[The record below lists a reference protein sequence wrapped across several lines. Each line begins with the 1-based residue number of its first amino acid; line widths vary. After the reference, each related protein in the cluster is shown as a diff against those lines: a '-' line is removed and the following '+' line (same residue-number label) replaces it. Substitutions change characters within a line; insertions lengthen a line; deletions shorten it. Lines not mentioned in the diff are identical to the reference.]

1 MKLNLK
7 YILVLIGM
15 CGLVATS
22 VGMITNVSGL
32 FFTPIAEE
40 FGILKGS
47 VSLTL
52 TISNIV
58 FAIGGLMAP
67 KVLKES
73 RLKLLLILGTAC
85 IAGSTALLGLA
96 PNLIIMYVLN
106 AIRGFA
112 GGVLGFV
119 LITMVINNWFYAK
132 AGLFTSIAMSC
143 SGFAGAL
150 FSPIVSLIIESAGWR
165 SGYLFVAAIM
175 VVLNLPAIL
184 FLPALDPKT
193 KNMTPYGYDEMPEP
207 ALAYDEPVTS
217 REVSK
222 TLFVIAILFAFMVS
236 GSTAL
241 PQHFPGIAT
250 SFGLDA
256 AQGALMLSVCMLMNS
271 LGKILFGILVDTL
284 GSKKSILAFQIL
296 ILCSIAGL
304 WFIHAPMFMV
314 IAAGVYG
321 LTYALGAV
329 GNVIVSKDLFGIENY
344 ARTYPT
350 ISLAG
355 TMANAIFSS
364 VIGFMYDFSGNY
376 LSTLLLMFVMV
387 FVSVVLILKAYQN
400 K

>member
-1 MKLNLK
+1 MKISIK
-7 YILVLIGM
+7 HILVLIGM

-22 VGMITNVSGL
+22 VGLITNVSGL
-32 FFTPIAEE
+32 FFTPISED

-58 FAIGGLMAP
+58 FALGGLTAP
-67 KVLKES
+67 KLLKES
-73 RLKLLLILGTAC
+73 RLKQLLIFGTVC
-85 IAGSTALLGLA
+85 IAGCTALLGLA
-96 PNLIIMYVLN
+96 PNLMIMYVLN

-150 FSPIVSLIIESAGWR
+150 FSPIVSSIIENTGWR
-165 SGYLFVAAIM
+165 SGYLFVSVMM
-175 VVLNLPAIL
+175 VILNLPAIL
-184 FLPALDPKT
+184 FLPSLDPKT
-193 KNMTPYGYDEMPEP
+193 KNIMPYGYEEIPEP
-207 ALAYDEPVTS
+207 ALAADDPVTT
-217 REVSK
+217 RTVSK
-222 TLFVIAILFAFMVS
+222 SLFIFAILFAFMVS

-241 PQHFPGIAT
+241 PQHFPGIAVN
-250 SFGLDA
+250 FGLDA
-256 AQGALMLSVCMLMNS
+256 SQGALMLSVCMLMNS
-271 LGKILFGILVDTL
+271 MGKIIFGILVDTL
-284 GSKKSILAFQIL
+284 GSKKSILTFQIL
-296 ILCSIAGL
+296 ILAAIAGL

-314 IAAGVYG
+314 IAAGIYG

-344 ARTYPT
+344 ARTYPKV
-350 ISLAG
+350 SLAG
-355 TMANAIFSS
+355 TVSNAIFSS

-376 LSTLLLMFVMV
+376 LSTLVLMFVMV
-387 FVSVVLILKAYQN
+387 AVYVALILKAYQD

>member
-1 MKLNLK
+1 MKISIK
-7 YILVLIGM
+7 HILVLIGM

-22 VGMITNVSGL
+22 VGLITNVSGL
-32 FFTPIAEE
+32 FFTPISED

-58 FAIGGLMAP
+58 FALGGLTAP
-67 KVLKES
+67 KLLKES
-73 RLKLLLILGTAC
+73 RLKQLLIFGTVC
-85 IAGSTALLGLA
+85 IAGCTALLGLA
-96 PNLIIMYVLN
+96 PNLMIMYVLN

-150 FSPIVSLIIESAGWR
+150 FSPIVSSIIENTGWR
-165 SGYLFVAAIM
+165 SGYLFVSVMM
-175 VVLNLPAIL
+175 VILNLPAIL
-184 FLPALDPKT
+184 FLPSLDPKT
-193 KNMTPYGYDEMPEP
+193 KNIMPYGYEEIPEP
-207 ALAYDEPVTS
+207 ALAADDPVTT
-217 REVSK
+217 RTVSK
-222 TLFVIAILFAFMVS
+222 SLFIFAILFAFMVS

-241 PQHFPGIAT
+241 PQHFPGIAVN
-250 SFGLDA
+250 FGLDA
-256 AQGALMLSVCMLMNS
+256 SQGALMLSVCMLMNS
-271 LGKILFGILVDTL
+271 MGKIIFGILVDTL
-284 GSKKSILAFQIL
+284 GSKKSILTFQIL
-296 ILCSIAGL
+296 ILAAIAGL

-314 IAAGVYG
+314 IAAGIYG

-344 ARTYPT
+344 ARTYPKV
-350 ISLAG
+350 SLAG
-355 TMANAIFSS
+355 TVSNAIFSS

-376 LSTLLLMFVMV
+376 LSTLVLMFVMV
-387 FVSVVLILKAYQN
+387 AVSVALILKAYQD

>member
-1 MKLNLK
+1 MKISIK
-7 YILVLIGM
+7 HILVLIGM

-22 VGMITNVSGL
+22 VGLITNVSGL
-32 FFTPIAEE
+32 FFTPISED

-58 FAIGGLMAP
+58 FALGGLTAP
-67 KVLKES
+67 KLLKES
-73 RLKLLLILGTAC
+73 RLKQLLIFGTVC
-85 IAGSTALLGLA
+85 IAGCTALLGLA
-96 PNLIIMYVLN
+96 PNLMIMYVLN

-150 FSPIVSLIIESAGWR
+150 FSPIVSSIIENTGWR
-165 SGYLFVAAIM
+165 SGYLFVSVMM
-175 VVLNLPAIL
+175 VILNLPAIL
-184 FLPALDPKT
+184 FLPSLDPKT
-193 KNMTPYGYDEMPEP
+193 KNIMPYGYEEIPEP
-207 ALAYDEPVTS
+207 ALAADDPVTT
-217 REVSK
+217 RTVSK
-222 TLFVIAILFAFMVS
+222 SLFIFAILFAFMVS

-241 PQHFPGIAT
+241 PQHFPGIAVN
-250 SFGLDA
+250 FGLDA
-256 AQGALMLSVCMLMNS
+256 SQGALMLSVCMLMNS
-271 LGKILFGILVDTL
+271 MGKIIFGILVDTL
-284 GSKKSILAFQIL
+284 GSKKSILTFQIL
-296 ILCSIAGL
+296 ILAAIAGL

-314 IAAGVYG
+314 IAAGIYG

-344 ARTYPT
+344 ARTYPKV
-350 ISLAG
+350 SLAG
-355 TMANAIFSS
+355 TVSNAIFSS

-376 LSTLLLMFVMV
+376 LSTLVLMFVMV
-387 FVSVVLILKAYQN
+387 AVSVVLILKAYQD